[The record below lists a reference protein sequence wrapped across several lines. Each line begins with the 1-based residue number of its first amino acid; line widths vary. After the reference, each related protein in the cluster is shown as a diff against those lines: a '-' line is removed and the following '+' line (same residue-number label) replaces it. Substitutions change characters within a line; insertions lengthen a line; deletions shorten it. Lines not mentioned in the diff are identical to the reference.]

1 MAVQQMFSEGSSFV
15 FYSDLFIDLHTGG
28 KEIEKLRNEKCQ
40 LLEMTV
46 TFSIMLLA

>member
-28 KEIEKLRNEKCQ
+28 KEIEK
-40 LLEMTV
+40 EMKNV
-46 TFSIMLLA
+46 SIWK